1 MKGAGWRRRAAV
13 AGRTMDR
20 LRSFYA
26 SLRALLA
33 LGVVHALPAPGAA
46 QAPDAEQRAWE
57 RALQDGTAEAF
68 QSYLDAYPLGRFAT
82 EAFREVVARSLGS
95 RTLPEPAAG
104 PPGGGRARTPDL
116 Y

>member
-1 MKGAGWRRRAAV
+1 
-13 AGRTMDR
+13 MDR

-33 LGVVHALPAPGAA
+33 LGMAHSASAPAAA
-46 QAPDAEQRAWE
+46 QTSDPDRQAFE
-57 RALQDGTAEAF
+57 RAMQEGTPEAF
-68 QSYLDAYPLGRFAT
+68 QSYLDAFPLGRYAT
-82 EAFREVVARSLGS
+82 DAFRELVARSLGS

-104 PPGGGRARTPDL
+104 PVDVDPARPRDL

>member
-1 MKGAGWRRRAAV
+1 
-13 AGRTMDR
+13 MDR

-33 LGVVHALPAPGAA
+33 LGVAHGVTTPGAA
-46 QAPDAEQRAWE
+46 QTPDPETRAFE
-57 RALQDGTAEAF
+57 RALQEGTPEAF

-82 EAFREVVARSLGS
+82 EAFRELVARSLGS
-95 RTLPEPAAG
+95 RTAPEPAAG
-104 PPGGGRARTPDL
+104 PVGGGTGRARDL